1 MIFLGAITKQTPSH
15 DLHVRHRQ
23 LKGSARDVLYAR
35 LQERR
40 PGTRYH
46 FILK

>member
-23 LKGSARDVLYAR
+23 LKGSARDVCMRDCKSAVP
-35 LQERR
+35 ERDI
-40 PGTRYH
+40 
-46 FILK
+46 ILF